1 MVHDESVRKLLAN
14 AMVAAGI
21 VELENDR
28 HMILNKDGREY
39 LILLTVLDTTNFKTR
54 EQEDE

>member
-1 MVHDESVRKLLAN
+1 
-14 AMVAAGI
+14 MVAAGI